1 MAEELRK
8 YRDKLR
14 SNGLKV
20 TDKRMT
26 MIELFLSEN
35 RYLSAKE
42 VQEKLEKIYP
52 SLSHDTIYRNLY
64 TLEEIGVLENTSF
77 ENEMQFKIS
86 CTDHHHHHFICE
98 ACGNTKVI
106 QYCPVET
113 WQGELEDVEITSHKV
128 ELYGLC
134 RECKHSA

>member
-1 MAEELRK
+1 MAAEMKK

-14 SNGLKV
+14 DNGLKV
-20 TDKRMT
+20 TEKRMT

-42 VQEKLEKIYP
+42 VQEKLYETYP
-52 SLSHDTIYRNLY
+52 GLSHDTIYRNLY
-64 TLEEIGVLENTSF
+64 TLKEIDVLENTNF
-77 ENEMQFKIS
+77 EGEMQFKIS

-98 ACGNTKVI
+98 ECGNTKVI
-106 QYCPVET
+106 RYCPVET
-113 WQGELEDVEITSHKV
+113 WQGELEGVEITSHKV

-134 RECKHSA
+134 RECKSIA